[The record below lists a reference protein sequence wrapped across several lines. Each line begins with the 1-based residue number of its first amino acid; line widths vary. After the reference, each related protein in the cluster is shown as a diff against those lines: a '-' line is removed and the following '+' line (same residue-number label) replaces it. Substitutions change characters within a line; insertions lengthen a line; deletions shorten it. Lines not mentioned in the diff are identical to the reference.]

1 MKPHKRI
8 YSMCCAL
15 LLSAGLLVTGAGAA
29 GRFSMS
35 YLYFG
40 SPSAYVDRVKQ
51 TNGSLQEISPN
62 YFNLNADGSLNVTG
76 TNISAFV
83 KEMHDMGVRVVP
95 FLSNHWDRELG
106 VKALENRTALV
117 SQIVQAVEQYDLDG
131 VNVDI
136 ENVTHLHRSDY
147 AAFVELLRRK
157 LPQDKIV
164 AVAVAANPYGITQG
178 WHGSYDYQR
187 LAKSAD
193 YLMLMTYDEHYQG
206 GEPGP
211 VASYDFMERSVQYAL
226 KYTSPDKLV
235 LGLPFFGRIWSD
247 SGTLMRG
254 HGMSETQVQSL
265 IVKYRGKVT
274 QDSASGSAY
283 ARITVTAADAKPTV
297 NGVTLTP
304 GSYTIWYE
312 SEESKKRQLGLVSK
326 YDLLGAGSWSLG
338 QESAGTWDYYP
349 LWLNGLPYGDVQGH
363 WATHYII
370 QAAQEGWMTGASPT
384 SFAPERPLTRA
395 EAAVVLCRL
404 LELKAAPASHPDFA
418 DASGHWARDYI
429 RTAHY
434 HGLVSGVG
442 EDRFAPDRTLSRQEM
457 AVMLDLALGLGS
469 AVPAKNPFSD
479 VSRTGNPWSYGAI
492 LRLHKAGVVS
502 GYGDGTFRPEE
513 GVRRAE
519 LAVMLSGLDRNS
531 L

>member
-1 MKPHKRI
+1 MRPHKRLFPL
-8 YSMCCAL
+8 CCAL

-40 SPSAYVDRVKQ
+40 SPSAYVDRVLQ
-51 TNGSLQEISPN
+51 TGGALQEISPN

-76 TNISAFV
+76 TGISAFV
-83 KEMHDMGVRVVP
+83 EEMHAMGVRVVP

-106 VKALENRTALV
+106 VKALENRTALAD
-117 SQIVQAVEQYDLDG
+117 QIVQAVKQYDLDG

-157 LPQDKIV
+157 LPQDKV
-164 AVAVAANPYGITQG
+164 LAVAVAANPYGITQG

-206 GEPGP
+206 SDPGP
-211 VASYDFMERSVQYAL
+211 VASYEFMERSVQYAL

-254 HGMSETQVQSL
+254 HGVSETQVQSL
-265 IVKYRGKVT
+265 VTQYRGKVT
-274 QDSASGSAY
+274 QDPATGSAY
-283 ARITVTAADAKPTV
+283 AKITVTASDTKPTV
-297 NGVTLTP
+297 NGITLTA

-312 SEESKKRQLGLVSK
+312 SEASKKRQLGLVEQ
-326 YDLLGAGSWSLG
+326 YGLLGAGSWSLG
-338 QESAGTWDYYP
+338 QESAGTWDYYA
-349 LWLNGLPYGDVQGH
+349 LWLNGLPYDDTQGH

-370 QAAQEGWMTGASPT
+370 QAAQEELMTGVSAAA
-384 SFAPERPLTRA
+384 FAPERPLTRA

-404 LELKAAPASHPDFA
+404 LGLKAAPAIHPDFS
-418 DASGHWARDYI
+418 DTTGHWARDYI

-434 HGLVSGVG
+434 HRLVSGVG
-442 EDRFAPDRTLSRQEM
+442 EDRFAPDRPLSRQEM
-457 AVMLDLALGLGS
+457 AVMLDHALALGS

-479 VSRTGNPWSYGAI
+479 ISRTGNPWSYGAI
-492 LRLHKAGVVS
+492 LRLHQAGVVS
-502 GYGDGTFRPEE
+502 GYEDGTFRPEA

-519 LAVMLSGLDRNS
+519 LAVMLANLD